1 MRQKN
6 LTPLF
11 TIKNVKIKKNSAL
24 FIFSKPIFMDLY
36 FFLFRILRFF
46 DGVLM
51 ITKEKI
57 NYFLFDKKGWIP
69 LFFVFLVVLAFIYAP
84 RMVSILIASF
94 VAADAIEPI
103 VDFFSK
109 KLKIPRT
116 FTTILSIILICL
128 VVAVLLLAI
137 LPEIVIQLG
146 SVNIKPMLISLW
158 ETASSQA
165 DRFNVNLKELVN
177 QEEFVSVIGTHAAS
191 LSSILSKTVSVVWS
205 QTSSIVSIMLDAL
218 IFVVITFFASS
229 RFNKINKAIFSLVPP
244 HLQPS
249 AKEWIL
255 KFDRIFS
262 GFIRGQLTV
271 CIVLGSLYAVFF
283 TIAGIK
289 GGGNL
294 GIMVGAL
301 CFVPYVGLFTGIFIS
316 LVLASISGG
325 VLGMFKVL
333 VIFVII
339 QVCDTIFITPNI
351 VGKKVNVNP
360 VFVIIAL
367 FAGAEIGGFLGVL
380 TAVPLFA
387 MMKVVAD
394 EVIKRYKMSDFY
406 NEKTVNT
413 VEAAFFENTDNEQ

>member
-1 MRQKN
+1 M
-6 LTPLF
+6 
-11 TIKNVKIKKNSAL
+11 V
-24 FIFSKPIFMDLY
+24 
-36 FFLFRILRFF
+36 
-46 DGVLM
+46 
-51 ITKEKI
+51 TKAKI
-57 NYFLFDKKGWIP
+57 NRFLFDKKGWIP
-69 LFFVFLVVLAFIYAP
+69 LFFVFLVVLAFVCAP

-116 FTTILSIILICL
+116 FTTILAIVLICL

-146 SVNIKPMLISLW
+146 SVNIKPALIALW
-158 ETASSQA
+158 ETANSQTG
-165 DRFNVNLKELVN
+165 RLGVNLKELVN

-205 QTSSIVSIMLDAL
+205 QTSSIVSILLDAL

-244 HLQPS
+244 HVQPS

-271 CIVLGSLYAVFF
+271 CIVLGSLYAVLF

-294 GIMVGAL
+294 GIMVGTL

-325 VLGMFKVL
+325 LAGMVKVL
-333 VIFVII
+333 VIFVVI
-339 QVCDTIFITPNI
+339 QICDTVFITPNI
-351 VGKKVNVNP
+351 VGKKVNINP

-394 EVIKRYKMSDFY
+394 EVIKRYKASDFY
-406 NEKTVNT
+406 NEKS
-413 VEAAFFENTDNEQ
+413 VETIELASHEPMEKE

>member
-1 MRQKN
+1 
-6 LTPLF
+6 
-11 TIKNVKIKKNSAL
+11 
-24 FIFSKPIFMDLY
+24 
-36 FFLFRILRFF
+36 
-46 DGVLM
+46 M

-69 LFFVFLVVLAFIYAP
+69 LFFVFLVVLAFFYAP

-109 KLKIPRT
+109 KLKIPRS

-128 VVAVLLLAI
+128 VIAVLLLAI
-137 LPEIVIQLG
+137 LPEIIIQL
-146 SVNIKPMLISLW
+146 SSMNIKPILVSLW
-158 ETASSQA
+158 ETANSQA
-165 DRFNVNLKELVN
+165 ERFDINLKELVN

-191 LSSILSKTVSVVWS
+191 LSSVLSKTVSVVWS

-229 RFNKINKAIFSLVPP
+229 RFKQINKAIFSLVPP

-249 AKEWIL
+249 AKEWIM

-271 CIVLGSLYAVFF
+271 CIVLGSLYAILF
-283 TIAGIK
+283 TVAGIK

-316 LVLASISGG
+316 LILALISGG
-325 VLGMFKVL
+325 AAGMFKVL

-339 QVCDTIFITPNI
+339 QICDTIFITPNI
-351 VGKKVNVNP
+351 VGKKVNINP

-380 TAVPLFA
+380 TAVPLFS

-394 EVIKRYKMSDFY
+394 EVIKRYKSSDFY
-406 NEKTVNT
+406 NEKIVDT
-413 VEAAFFENTDNEQ
+413 VEAAFFENPDKEQ

>member
-1 MRQKN
+1 M
-6 LTPLF
+6 P
-11 TIKNVKIKKNSAL
+11 
-24 FIFSKPIFMDLY
+24 
-36 FFLFRILRFF
+36 
-46 DGVLM
+46 
-51 ITKEKI
+51 
-57 NYFLFDKKGWIP
+57 
-69 LFFVFLVVLAFIYAP
+69 
-84 RMVSILIASF
+84 VSILIASF

-109 KLKIPRT
+109 KLKIPRS

-128 VVAVLLLAI
+128 VIAVLLLAI
-137 LPEIVIQLG
+137 LPEIIIQL
-146 SVNIKPMLISLW
+146 SSMNIKPILVSLW
-158 ETASSQA
+158 ETANSQA
-165 DRFNVNLKELVN
+165 ERFDINLKELVN

-191 LSSILSKTVSVVWS
+191 LSSVLSKTVSVVWS

-229 RFNKINKAIFSLVPP
+229 RFKQINKAIFSLVPP

-249 AKEWIL
+249 AKEWIM

-271 CIVLGSLYAVFF
+271 CIVLGSLYAILF
-283 TIAGIK
+283 TVAGIK

-316 LVLASISGG
+316 LILALISGG
-325 VLGMFKVL
+325 AAGMFKVL

-339 QVCDTIFITPNI
+339 QICDTIFITPNI

-380 TAVPLFA
+380 TAVPLFS

-394 EVIKRYKMSDFY
+394 EVIKRYKSSDFY
-406 NEKTVNT
+406 NEKIVDT
-413 VEAAFFENTDNEQ
+413 VEAAFFENPDKEQ

>member
-1 MRQKN
+1 MY
-6 LTPLF
+6 
-11 TIKNVKIKKNSAL
+11 S
-24 FIFSKPIFMDLY
+24 
-36 FFLFRILRFF
+36 LR
-46 DGVLM
+46 
-51 ITKEKI
+51 
-57 NYFLFDKKGWIP
+57 KGFGP
-69 LFFVFLVVLAFIYAP
+69 SVSVFCSGFVVH
-84 RMVSILIASF
+84 
-94 VAADAIEPI
+94 
-103 VDFFSK
+103 
-109 KLKIPRT
+109 
-116 FTTILSIILICL
+116 TTILSIILICL

>member
-1 MRQKN
+1 M
-6 LTPLF
+6 
-11 TIKNVKIKKNSAL
+11 V
-24 FIFSKPIFMDLY
+24 
-36 FFLFRILRFF
+36 
-46 DGVLM
+46 
-51 ITKEKI
+51 TKEKI

-69 LFFVFLVVLAFIYAP
+69 LFFVFLIILAFVYAP

-116 FTTILSIILICL
+116 FTTILSIILIGL

-146 SVNIKPMLISLW
+146 SVNIKPMLMSLW

-165 DRFNVNLKELVN
+165 GRLGVNLKELVN
-177 QEEFVSVIGTHAAS
+177 QDEFVSVIGTHAAS
-191 LSSILSKTVSVVWS
+191 LSSVLSKTVSVVWS
-205 QTSSIVSIMLDAL
+205 QTSSIVSVLLDIL
-218 IFVVITFFASS
+218 IFIVITFFASS

-244 HLQPS
+244 HIQPS
-249 AKEWIL
+249 AKEWII

-271 CIVLGSLYAVFF
+271 CIVLGALYAVFF

-294 GIMVGAL
+294 GIMIGAL

-325 VLGMFKVL
+325 LVGMAKVL

-367 FAGAEIGGFLGVL
+367 FAGAEIGGFLGIL

-394 EVIKRYKMSDFY
+394 EVIKRYKASDFY
-406 NEKTVNT
+406 NEKVIDT